1 MSGRV
6 AEVSLPVTGMCCAEE
21 AEQVESALRDVP
33 GVTDVK
39 TLLGAER
46 VSVRFDRDQA
56 TEEALA
62 HAIEAAGFHTPRAHG
77 EVEEAGRDV
86 ARLIGWASLAMVA
99 LVVGL
104 AALGERLGIFED
116 LVALL
121 PWWVPALAIVLGGLP
136 VLRGVARAALRRQ
149 VTSHTLMT
157 VGVIASAAIGEWTTA
172 ALIVFFM
179 RFADW
184 VEERTTER
192 ARDAIRLLTR
202 LAPQTARVIRNGVEH
217 EVPAA
222 DVAAGE
228 VIAVRPGERIAADGE
243 VVTGTAA
250 VDQSSLTGESVPI
263 DVAPGSRVLAS
274 TLVQGGYLE
283 VRALRT
289 GADTTFAKVV
299 RLVEEAESQKAP
311 VQRFAD
317 RFTAFYLPLVLA
329 IGVVT
334 YLISGR
340 VLNAVAVLVVA
351 CSCAI
356 VIATPVVVLASV
368 GTAARRGLLIKGGIV
383 LEQLAR
389 VDALCIDKTG
399 TLTFGRPEV
408 TSVIPL
414 GAELEPALLSSI
426 ATAEVRSEHPLGRA
440 VSDAARR
447 RGLAVGAPEDFRAFP
462 GRGVVARLDGA
473 EWAVGTRALLGERG
487 VVVSGAAE
495 ARARVLEG
503 RGQTVFFAARDG
515 ALVGLVAL
523 ADRLRPDVAGALGRL
538 RHLGIRE
545 VLLVTGD
552 NERVAAAVATP
563 LGIAYRAGL
572 LPEAKLAAV
581 RELQARGRVVL
592 MVGDGVNDAPAL
604 AQADVGVAMGAAGS
618 QVAIEAADV
627 ALLRDDW
634 SLVPDAIRVG
644 RSAAAKIR
652 QNLAFAAVY
661 NVVGIGL
668 AATGILPPIW
678 AAAAQSLPDVAILLN
693 SARLLRSK

>member
-1 MSGRV
+1 MSERL
-6 AEVSLPVTGMCCAEE
+6 EELSLPVEGMCCAEE
-21 AEQVESALRDVP
+21 AEQVEAALRGVP
-33 GVTDVK
+33 GVSEAVA
-39 TLLGAER
+39 LLGAER
-46 VSVRFDRDQA
+46 VSVRFDRDRA
-56 TEEALA
+56 TPEALA
-62 HAIEAAGFHTPRAHG
+62 HAIEAAGFHTARAHG
-77 EVEEAGRDV
+77 EAEAAGRDV
-86 ARLIGWASLAMVA
+86 GRLIGWASLAMVA
-99 LVVGL
+99 LIVGL
-104 AALGERLGIFED
+104 AALGERLGIAEA
-116 LVALL
+116 LVGRL
-121 PWWVPALAIVLGGLP
+121 PWWVPGLAILLGGLP
-136 VLRGVARAALRRQ
+136 VFRGVARAALRRQ

-157 VGVIASAAIGEWTTA
+157 VGIVASAAIGEWTTA

-184 VEERTTER
+184 VEERTTDR

-202 LAPQTARVIRNGVEH
+202 LAPQTARVIRAGVEH
-217 EVPAA
+217 EVPASEI
-222 DVAAGE
+222 AAGE
-228 VIAVRPGERIAADGE
+228 VVAVRPGERIPADGE
-243 VVTGTAA
+243 VLTGNAA
-250 VDQSSLTGESVPI
+250 VDESSLTGESVPV

-274 TLVQGGYLE
+274 TLVHGGYLE

-317 RFTAFYLPLVLA
+317 RFTTYYLPLVLGIA
-329 IGVVT
+329 VLT
-334 YLISGR
+334 YLISGQ

-368 GTAARRGLLIKGGIV
+368 GTAARRGLLVKGGIV

-389 VDALCIDKTG
+389 VDAVCLDKTG

-408 TSVIPL
+408 TRVIPL
-414 GAELEPALLSSI
+414 NGEPEPALMASL
-426 ATAEVRSEHPLGRA
+426 ATAEARSEHPLGRA
-440 VSDAARR
+440 VTHAARA
-447 RGLAVGAPEDFRAFP
+447 RGLAVGVPDEFRALP
-462 GRGVVARLDGA
+462 GRGVVARFGDA
-473 EWAVGTRALLGERG
+473 EWAVGTRALLADRG
-487 VVVSGAAE
+487 VAPAAAAE
-495 ARARVLEG
+495 QRARDLEREG
-503 RGQTVFFAARDG
+503 ETVFFAARDG

-523 ADRLRPDVAGALGRL
+523 ADRLRPDVVGALGRL
-538 RHLGIRE
+538 RHLGVRE
-545 VLLVTGD
+545 LLLVTGD
-552 NERVAAAVATP
+552 NERVAAAVAAP

-572 LPEAKLAAV
+572 LPEAKLAAI

-634 SLVPDAIRVG
+634 SLVPDAVRVG
-644 RSAAAKIR
+644 RRAASTIR
-652 QNLAFAAVY
+652 QNLAFAAIY
-661 NVVGIGL
+661 NVVGITL

-693 SARLLRSK
+693 SARLLRSR

>member
-1 MSGRV
+1 
-6 AEVSLPVTGMCCAEE
+6 
-21 AEQVESALRDVP
+21 
-33 GVTDVK
+33 
-39 TLLGAER
+39 
-46 VSVRFDRDQA
+46 
-56 TEEALA
+56 
-62 HAIEAAGFHTPRAHG
+62 
-77 EVEEAGRDV
+77 
-86 ARLIGWASLAMVA
+86 MVA

-104 AALGERLGIFED
+104 AALGERLGVVEG
-116 LVALL
+116 LVARL
-121 PWWVPALAIVLGGLP
+121 PWWIPGLAILLGGFP
-136 VLRGVARAALRRQ
+136 VFRGAARAALRRQ

-184 VEERTTER
+184 VEERTTDR
-192 ARDAIRLLTR
+192 AREAIRLLTR
-202 LAPQTARVIRNGVEH
+202 LAPQTARVIREGVEH

-222 DVAAGE
+222 QVAAGE
-228 VIAVRPGERIAADGE
+228 VVAVRPGERIPADGE
-243 VVTGTAA
+243 VLTGSAA
-250 VDQSSLTGESVPI
+250 VDESSLTGESVPV
-263 DVAPGSRVLAS
+263 DVAPGCRVLAS
-274 TLVQGGYLE
+274 TLVHGGYLE

-317 RFTAFYLPLVLA
+317 RFTTFYLPLVLLIA
-329 IGVVT
+329 LVT
-334 YLISGR
+334 YFVSGEM
-340 VLNAVAVLVVA
+340 LNAVAVVVVA

-389 VDALCIDKTG
+389 VDTVCLDKTG
-399 TLTFGRPEV
+399 TLTFGRPEI
-408 TSVIPL
+408 TRVIALDGEPEL
-414 GAELEPALLSSI
+414 GLLASL
-426 ATAEVRSEHPLGRA
+426 ATAEARSEHPLGRA
-440 VSDAARR
+440 VTHAARV
-447 RGLAVGAPEDFRAFP
+447 RGLAVGTPDDFQALP
-462 GRGVVARLDGA
+462 GRGVVAHLAGA
-473 EWAVGTRALLGERG
+473 EWVVGTRALLDDRG
-487 VVVSGAAE
+487 VTTSAAE
-495 ARARVLEG
+495 ELSRELE
-503 RGQTVFFAARDG
+503 RQGQTVFWAARDG
-515 ALVGLVAL
+515 MLVGLVAL

-538 RHLGIRE
+538 RHLGARE
-545 VLLVTGD
+545 VLLLTGD
-552 NERVAAAVATP
+552 NERVAAAAAAP
-563 LGIAYRAGL
+563 LGIAFRAGL
-572 LPEAKLAAV
+572 LPEAKIAAI

-634 SLVPDAIRVG
+634 TLVPDAIRVG
-644 RSAAAKIR
+644 RRAASTIR
-652 QNLAFAAVY
+652 QNLAFAAIY
-661 NVVGIGL
+661 NLVGIAL

-693 SARLLRSK
+693 SARLLRSR